1 MGIIWSCWKK
11 PDVLYALYLKIVT
24 TFFIF
29 FLYFFNNMAKS
40 LSRWSRR
47 KDSPFKKQQRI
58 FITKHASFYNTTV
71 LCRLFILKF
80 HLTNKH
86 LIPKQWA
93 FQRLVNRFEEGD
105 VWAAL
110 VGDSIL
116 RIRWMDKAHRPPIVT
131 GASYLAIAKEEV
143 WPEVRGPASQRR
155 WWWQQDG
162 TGVHCTNA
170 VINFLDAKFHSRV
183 ISDQTQG
190 RASVAAFQPRSI
202 AAWYISGV
210 LPTTR
215 CGDRSQQRPWWKKW
229 QPLST
234 ATFFIPSW
242 QFFWKRTV
250 TWVTM
255 EGCQFEYALYPFNYL
270 SLYKKRQWIYSLL
283 RY

>member
-1 MGIIWSCWKK
+1 MIWPNLCQDDLDKK
-11 PDVLYALYLKIVT
+11 ILHLK
-24 TFFIF
+24 
-29 FLYFFNNMAKS
+29 NSRGS
-40 LSRWSRR
+40 LSQSMPHSIILR
-47 KDSPFKKQQRI
+47 F
-58 FITKHASFYNTTV
+58 FAASSSSNSTSLRST
-71 LCRLFILKF
+71 LSQS
-80 HLTNKH
+80 HGPSSSSST
-86 LIPKQWA
+86 
-93 FQRLVNRFEEGD
+93 D

-131 GASYLAIAKEEV
+131 GASYLAIAKEV

-162 TGVHCTNA
+162 TGVHCTNT

-190 RASVAAFQPRSI
+190 RASMAAFQPRSI

-215 CGDRSQQRPWWKKW
+215 CGDRTQQRPWWKKW